1 MKIAFVGTH
10 GTGKTT
16 LAHELVMKLK
26 KKGVD
31 AGFMSEVAR
40 NCPFPINEETT
51 RKSQVW
57 IILSQIIKELE
68 AEKHNDTIVSDRSV
82 LDGYCYYVRK
92 FGRAQF
98 LEELIKVHLKTYDY
112 IIRVPIRK
120 GFLIKDKVRSTDE
133 EFQKDVD
140 KVFDRML
147 KEFKVKHIVLKE
159 MQTSSNKQI
168 VESVLGTITR

>member
-40 NCPFPINEETT
+40 NCPFPINQETT

-57 IILSQIIKELE
+57 ITLNQIIRELE
-68 AEKHNDTIVSDRSV
+68 AEVHCDTLVSDRSV

-112 IIRVPIRK
+112 IIRVPVRK

-133 EFQKDVD
+133 RFQKEVD
-140 KVFDRML
+140 EVFDKML

-159 MQTSSNKQI
+159 KQAKSNKHI
-168 VESVLGTITR
+168 VESVLDTIIK